1 MKKITILIFATIL
14 FVSVNAQTKS
24 KSILKNW
31 DYSFTTMTKQGLF
44 APALGVTQ
52 YFSMS
57 GKKQTKFQLGFGVRF
72 TQISA
77 GWCNRFITAPAKLTT
92 GKSGPG
98 VFFAN
103 QITTNADTFGL
114 DNSSVTAVNAMIAL
128 NYRINS
134 KFNVEFNI
142 DLAGLSF
149 GGKQNAYLRNQAGV
163 DDTMVTAI
171 ATPTTLNAMLTSD
184 NDLGSLNSELV
195 GTYKLNKNWKVKAG
209 LGFLFTEYTFT
220 TPTYKNT
227 SGATITND
235 RFRNKSLGANVG
247 IIYHF

>member
-1 MKKITILIFATIL
+1 MKKVTSVLFAMIILLSA
-14 FVSVNAQTKS
+14 SAQTKS

-52 YFSMS
+52 YFSLS
-57 GKKQTKFQLGFGVRF
+57 AKKQTKFQLGFGVRL
-72 TQISA
+72 TQVSA
-77 GWCNRFITAPAKLTT
+77 GHCIRYITAPAKLTT
-92 GKSGPG
+92 GKSGLG

-103 QITTNADTFGL
+103 QVATNADTVGL
-114 DNSSVTAVNAMIAL
+114 DNSSVTAINAMVAL
-128 NYRINS
+128 NYHINS

-149 GGKQNAYLRNQAGV
+149 GGKQNAFLRRQNGV
-163 DDTMVTAI
+163 DDTLSVAT
-171 ATPTTLNAMLTSD
+171 ATPTNYNALLTSD
-184 NDLGSLNSELV
+184 NDLGTLNSEVV
-195 GTYKLNKNWKVKAG
+195 GVYKLNNHWKLKAG

-227 SGATITND
+227 SGTTITND
-235 RFRNKSLGANVG
+235 RFRNKSMGANVG